1 MRQED
6 ISEESFKIKNQEYVL
21 LTFTKESAP
30 DLRQA
35 IAISE
40 RRNEKM
46 LTVDEA
52 SELLANYESRAA
64 LSKALGSEQRIT
76 WSYIYT
82 GKFSHI
88 AASIGNDWSS
98 RELRIAE
105 HTDTGIYSSPILLLK
120 KAKHEETTQFP
131 DFRNAILSKL
141 KRL

>member
-64 LSKALGSEQRIT
+64 LSKALGSDQRII

-120 KAKHEETTQFP
+120 KAKHEETTQLP